1 MGPAVTLLCGS
12 QKGDLIMNDL
22 FTGAPRSPLPET
34 ESDCVLSV
42 LGTLQVERRLVSWG
56 PHLAAL
62 TPKCFKFLS
71 KLAVAAVAEPGR
83 WVRRDELERGE
94 NQARYLY
101 RLKGELETQ
110 CGRVPELWENNRRG
124 SYRLK
129 LHPDR
134 IQIHWERLL
143 DNDDW
148 DLVTWVKSFERG
160 TAEPCRLSLEA
171 ESGQPVAA

>member
-1 MGPAVTLLCGS
+1 MT
-12 QKGDLIMNDL
+12 DR
-22 FTGAPRSPLPET
+22 FTAAPRHQKPQ
-34 ESDCVLSV
+34 SDDHCVLAV
-42 LGTLQVERRLVSWG
+42 LGTLQGERRLVAWG

-83 WVRRDELERGE
+83 WVKRDELERGE

-110 CGRVPELWENNRRG
+110 CGQLPELWENNRRG
-124 SYRLK
+124 SYRLRVA
-129 LHPDR
+129 PDR
-134 IQIHWERLL
+134 IQIDWDSLL

-148 DLVTWVKSFERG
+148 DLVAWVKAFECGSAAARRIQVETG
-160 TAEPCRLSLEA
+160 
-171 ESGQPVAA
+171 SGETVAA